1 MEQNLTF
8 GSPAGF
14 EMKKKNCLLAH
25 VFLFFHLSKRCYFV
39 LQEIQV
45 TWPTLTDTS
54 GFSVATFQLRF
65 HMNTGHGCEHTDLTE
80 DEHPPELASSPVSR
94 ELFLNFL

>member
-1 MEQNLTF
+1 MEQKLTF

-14 EMKKKNCLLAH
+14 EMKEKKNCLLAH

-45 TWPTLTDTS
+45 TWPALVDTR
-54 GFSVATFQLRF
+54 GFSVTAF
-65 HMNTGHGCEHTDLTE
+65 HLTIQISYEHMAQVRTYRPD
-80 DEHPPELASSPVSR
+80 R
-94 ELFLNFL
+94 R